1 MVELSLKDRSTLVT
15 QSLLCRLQIKLSSS
29 PSEPQISQKW
39 NLEQP
44 LKSTQLRR
52 YLQTVKLKVPGS
64 RMKPLFLSLRTFQA
78 QNSLLAVAV
87 VLKMERISNYST
99 NSPLLQ
105 AARTVRLGPQEPPQ
119 MLVSCQTTCKLA
131 KPAKLLLLTFIL
143 LLESAVQSSISQ
155 V

>member
-15 QSLLCRLQIKLSSS
+15 QSPLCRLQIKLSSS

-44 LKSTQLRR
+44 LKGTQLRR
-52 YLQTVKLKVPGS
+52 YLQKVKLKVPGS
-64 RMKPLFLSLRTFQA
+64 RIKPLFLSLRTFQA
-78 QNSLLAVAV
+78 QNSLLAVAG
-87 VLKMERISNYST
+87 VLKMERTSNFST

-119 MLVSCQTTCKLA
+119 MLVSCRTTCKLA